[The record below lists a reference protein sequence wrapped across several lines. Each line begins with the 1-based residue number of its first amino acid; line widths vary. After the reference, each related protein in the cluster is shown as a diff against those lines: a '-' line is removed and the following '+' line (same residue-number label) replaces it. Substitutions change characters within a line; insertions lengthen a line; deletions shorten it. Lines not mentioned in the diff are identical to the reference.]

1 MRCEF
6 HPEALA
12 EYREAANW
20 YENREPGVGLR
31 FAAEVE
37 YTIARIEEGPERWRT
52 IDDDIRRC
60 RTHVFPYSILYTI
73 EPAFIHIVA
82 IAHSARQ
89 PGYWKERISKQ

>member
-37 YTIARIEEGPERWRT
+37 DAIARIEEGPERWRI

-60 RTHVFPYSILYTI
+60 LTHVFPAGASCKKQS
-73 EPAFIHIVA
+73 
-82 IAHSARQ
+82 SAE
-89 PGYWKERISKQ
+89 GAG